1 MAAEHACNT
10 HTPQRHG
17 PYRCQAIRHYR
28 RTYGI
33 RTSCRP
39 SSICTRSDAGIGRHP
54 KVKLDYQPRR
64 SAASS
69 SSDRA
74 PGTCGCGHVFIVT
87 GYPCRLDSLRLPA
100 GNTNETSRT
109 IHPTRGTGTAGT
121 KETEDGNKFSHAPGV
136 GKATLRTRTSNVAAA
151 RRSIQPIQ
159 PGNTTGSRTAEC
171 DSEGAARCESPGVHC
186 ESVDSETY
194 EAAGYADDR
203 TI

>member
-17 PYRCQAIRHYR
+17 YRCQAIRHYR

-64 SAASS
+64 TAASS

-74 PGTCGCGHVFIVT
+74 PGTCGCGHDAIVT
-87 GYPCRLDSLRLPA
+87 GYPDGRLDSLRLP
-100 GNTNETSRT
+100 GYTNETTSRT
-109 IHPTRGTGTAGT
+109 IHPTRGTGTDTAAT
-121 KETEDGNKFSHAPGV
+121 KESEDRYKFSHAPGV
-136 GKATLRTRTSNVAAA
+136 GKASLRTRTSNFAAA
-151 RRSIQPIQ
+151 RRSIQ

-171 DSEGAARCESPGVHC
+171 ASEGAARCESPGVHC
-186 ESVDSETY
+186 ESVDPETF
-194 EAAGYADDR
+194 EAAGYADDS

>member
-17 PYRCQAIRHYR
+17 YRCQAIRQCG

-33 RTSCRP
+33 RTSWKP
-39 SSICTRSDAGIGRHP
+39 SSICTRSDAAIDRRPH
-54 KVKLDYQPRR
+54 VKLDYQPRR

-74 PGTCGCGHVFIVT
+74 PGTCGCGHDAIVT
-87 GYPCRLDSLRLPA
+87 GYPCRLDSLRLP
-100 GNTNETSRT
+100 GNTNETTSRT
-109 IHPTRGTGTAGT
+109 IHPTRGTVTAGTAGT

-151 RRSIQPIQ
+151 RRSIQ

-194 EAAGYADDR
+194 EAAGYADDS

>member
-1 MAAEHACNT
+1 MAAELAYNTNT

-17 PYRCQAIRHYR
+17 YRCQAIRHYR

-33 RTSCRP
+33 RTSCRA

-64 SAASS
+64 TAASS

-74 PGTCGCGHVFIVT
+74 PGTCGCGHDAIVT
-87 GYPCRLDSLRLPA
+87 GDPCRLDSLRLP
-100 GNTNETSRT
+100 GITSETSHT

-121 KETEDGNKFSHAPGV
+121 KETEDRNRFAHAPGV
-136 GKATLRTRTSNVAAA
+136 GKASLRTRTSNFAAA
-151 RRSIQPIQ
+151 RRSIQ

-186 ESVDSETY
+186 ESVDSETF
-194 EAAGYADDR
+194 EAAGYADDS